1 MKQIKYICIAAAAL
15 VLSTVA
21 VSASSDIKV
30 SKLMA
35 QKTSEPSEILM
46 NSYRYMGKLKRFSI
60 DAITTNEDMYGDK
73 MLVTYTHHI
82 HMDVIRPNLLHIEL
96 NGDIKNRS
104 YYIND
109 GHFTVYDKNTNY
121 YGTLEVPQKIDHAL
135 DHLFEK
141 FNIKTSLA
149 NILYTDLD
157 KRIPP
162 KTKGYYFG
170 ILDVKDTPCH
180 HIGFVTPTQ
189 EFQVWIAVGK
199 HPVIRRF
206 TVIDKTEILRPRS
219 STVLKWDLKP
229 NLKPN
234 SFVFE
239 KPKGAVQINI
249 EPAVKQEAK

>member
-1 MKQIKYICIAAAAL
+1 MKQIIQLCIAAVVL
-15 VLSTVA
+15 VLSTVT
-21 VSASSDIKV
+21 VSASSDMKAPE
-30 SKLMA
+30 LMV
-35 QKTSEPSEILM
+35 QKTPEPSGILM

-60 DAITTNEDMYGDK
+60 DAITTNEDMYADK

-82 HMDVIRPNLLHIEL
+82 HMDVMRPNLLHIEL

-121 YGTLEVPQKIDHAL
+121 YGTLDVPKKIDHAL

-170 ILDVKDTPCH
+170 ISDVKDTPCH

-189 EFQVWIAVGK
+189 EFQVWIATGEQ
-199 HPVIRRF
+199 PVIRRF
-206 TVIDKTEILRPRS
+206 TVIDKTETVRPRS
-219 STVLKWDLKP
+219 STVLKWDLDPDFKP
-229 NLKPN
+229 E

-239 KPKGAVQINI
+239 KPKGAAKINI
-249 EPAVKQEAK
+249 EPAVKQEVK

>member
-1 MKQIKYICIAAAAL
+1 MKQIKYICIVAAAL
-15 VLSTVA
+15 VLNTMT
-21 VSASSDIKV
+21 VSASSDMKV
-30 SKLMA
+30 PKLME
-35 QKTSEPSEILM
+35 QKAPVPSSILM

-60 DAITTNEDMYGDK
+60 DAITTNEDMYADK

-82 HMDVIRPNLLHIEL
+82 HMDVMRPNLLHIKL
-96 NGDIKNRS
+96 NGDIKDRS

-109 GHFTVYDKNTNY
+109 GHFTVYDRHTNY
-121 YGTLEVPQKIDHAL
+121 YGTLDVPKKIDHAL

-170 ILDVKDTPCH
+170 ISDVKDTPCH

-189 EFQVWIAVGK
+189 EFQVWIATGE

-206 TVIDKTEILRPRS
+206 TVIDKTEIFRPRS
-219 STVLKWDLKP
+219 STVLKWDLDP
-229 NLKPN
+229 DLKPD

>member
-1 MKQIKYICIAAAAL
+1 MKQIKYICIVAAAL
-15 VLSTVA
+15 VLGSVT
-21 VSASSDIKV
+21 VSASSDMKMPEQTV
-30 SKLMA
+30 
-35 QKTSEPSEILM
+35 QKTPEASGILM
-46 NSYRYMGKLKRFSI
+46 KSYRFMGKLKQFSI
-60 DAITTNEDMYGDK
+60 DAITTNEDMYADK

-82 HMDVIRPNLLHIEL
+82 HMDVMRPNLLHIEL
-96 NGDIKNRS
+96 NGDIKDRS

-109 GHFTVYDKNTNY
+109 GHFTVYDRHTNY
-121 YGTLEVPQKIDHAL
+121 YGMLDVPKKIDHAL

-157 KRIPP
+157 KRIAP

-170 ILDVKDTPCH
+170 ISDVKDTPCH

-189 EFQVWIAVGK
+189 EFQVWVATGEQ
-199 HPVIRRF
+199 PVIRRF
-206 TVIDKTEILRPRS
+206 TVIDKTETVRPRS
-219 STVLKWDLKP
+219 STVLKWDLNPDFKP
-229 NLKPN
+229 E

-239 KPKGAVQINI
+239 KPKGAAKINI